1 MKKRIRP
8 WVKVTLILI
17 LILAITILYGIFIA
31 TKKLDVN
38 KYNVVNKN
46 IPENFSGIKIAH
58 ISDIHY
64 NTAIKKKELKN
75 IVNRINDLEP
85 DIVIFSGDILDN
97 SIVYNDSDKNTLIE
111 SLSQIDDNLGKY
123 IIRGNDDYDDIWLE
137 IVESSGFTMLNN
149 SYQLIYND
157 YDNPINIA
165 GLDSE
170 YNKENLDMIYNYIN
184 NGGKNI
190 KYRILVIHE
199 PDYIN
204 NIDSNKFNLILAGHS
219 LGGQIK
225 IPVLQNIFLP
235 QNSKNYYKD
244 YYKIKNTDFY
254 ISSGLGTTKIKF
266 RLFNNPSI
274 NMYTLKNK

>member
-8 WVKVTLILI
+8 WVKITLILI
-17 LILAITILYGIFIA
+17 LTLTIIILYGIFIA

-38 KYNVVNKN
+38 KYNIVNKN
-46 IPENFSGIKIAH
+46 IPENFSGIKIVH

-75 IVNRINDLEP
+75 IVNKINDLEA
-85 DIVIFSGDILDN
+85 DIVILSGDILDN
-97 SIVYNDSDKNTLIE
+97 SIIYTDSDKNTLIE
-111 SLSQIDDNLGKY
+111 YLSQIDDNLGKY

-157 YDNPINIA
+157 YDNPIFIA

-184 NGGKNI
+184 NDGKNI

-225 IPVLQNIFLP
+225 IPILQNIFLP

>member
-46 IPENFSGIKIAH
+46 IPENFSGIKIVH

-111 SLSQIDDNLGKY
+111 YLSQIDDNLGKY

-157 YDNPINIA
+157 YDNPIIIA

-244 YYKIKNTDFY
+244 YYKIKNTDLY

>member
-64 NTAIKKKELKN
+64 NNAIKKKELKN

-111 SLSQIDDNLGKY
+111 YLSQIDDNLGKY

-157 YDNPINIA
+157 YDNPIIIA
-165 GLDSE
+165 GLDSK

-184 NGGKNI
+184 NDGKNI

>member
-8 WVKVTLILI
+8 WVKITLILI
-17 LILAITILYGIFIA
+17 LTLTIIILYGIFIA

-38 KYNVVNKN
+38 KYNIVNKN
-46 IPENFSGIKIAH
+46 IPENFSGIKIVH

-75 IVNRINDLEP
+75 IVNKINDLEA
-85 DIVIFSGDILDN
+85 DIVILSGDILDN
-97 SIVYNDSDKNTLIE
+97 SIIYTNPDKNTLIE
-111 SLSQIDDNLGKY
+111 YLSQIDDNLGKY

-157 YDNPINIA
+157 YDNPIFIA

-184 NGGKNI
+184 NDGKNI

-225 IPVLQNIFLP
+225 IPILQNIFLP

>member
-8 WVKVTLILI
+8 WVKITLILI
-17 LILAITILYGIFIA
+17 LILTIIILYGIFIA

-38 KYNVVNKN
+38 KYDIVNKN
-46 IPENFSGIKIAH
+46 IPENFSGIKIVH

-75 IVNRINDLEP
+75 IVNKINDLEA
-85 DIVIFSGDILDN
+85 DIVILSGDILDN
-97 SIVYNDSDKNTLIE
+97 SIIYTDSDKNTLIE
-111 SLSQIDDNLGKY
+111 YLSKIDDNLGKY

-157 YDNPINIA
+157 YDNPIFIA

-184 NGGKNI
+184 NDGKNI

-204 NIDSNKFNLILAGHS
+204 NIDYNKFNLILAGHS

-225 IPVLQNIFLP
+225 IPILQNIFLP

>member
-64 NTAIKKKELKN
+64 NNAIKKKELKN

-111 SLSQIDDNLGKY
+111 YLSQIDDNLGKY

-157 YDNPINIA
+157 YDNPIFIA

-184 NGGKNI
+184 NDGKNI

-244 YYKIKNTDFY
+244 YYRIKNTDFY

>member
-46 IPENFSGIKIAH
+46 IPENFSGIKIVH

-111 SLSQIDDNLGKY
+111 YLSQIDDNLGKY

-157 YDNPINIA
+157 YDNPIIIA